1 MMLVRNLPWTK
12 FDDYYDPIEIAKQK
26 FKQSL
31 EDIRKNL
38 SKDGTA
44 LVFDRGNCDDYAL
57 PENKNKNI
65 LNTLKE
71 ETNMSKEDILNTF
84 EKKAMQD
91 SMFDNFIS
99 KVRVPQYRRFYC
111 TTTFAPLPEPY
122 AIDHIVKN
130 GPAMVVFWMDGTKT
144 IVKRKEGEKD
154 DDYLAFCAALAKK
167 IYGNNS
173 RVKRIVDNIHDETK
187 KPVKKSAKKST
198 KKEK

>member
-1 MMLVRNLPWTK
+1 MLVRTINWSK
-12 FDDYYDPIEIAKQK
+12 YDDYYDPIEVAKQK

-38 SKDGTA
+38 SEDG
-44 LVFDRGNCDDYAL
+44 LVFDRGDCDGDDNIL
-57 PENKNKNI
+57 KENK
-65 LNTLKE
+65 
-71 ETNMSKEDILNTF
+71 NMSKEDILNTF

-91 SMFDNFIS
+91 YKFDKFIS
-99 KVRVPQYRRFYC
+99 DMRVPPMYRRVYNPWELIP
-111 TTTFAPLPEPY
+111 ARY

>member
-1 MMLVRNLPWTK
+1 MLVRTIDWSK
-12 FDDYYDPIEIAKQK
+12 YDDYYDPIEVAKQK

-31 EDIRKNL
+31 EDIRKFNRGDC
-38 SKDGTA
+38 DG
-44 LVFDRGNCDDYAL
+44 DDYIL
-57 PENKNKNI
+57 NENKNKNI
-65 LNTLKE
+65 LDTLKE

-111 TTTFAPLPEPY
+111 TTTFAPLPKPY
-122 AIDHIVKN
+122 EIDHIVKN

-187 KPVKKSAKKST
+187 KPVKKSVKKST

>member
-1 MMLVRNLPWTK
+1 MLVRTIDWSK
-12 FDDYYDPIEIAKQK
+12 YDDYYDPIEVAKQK

-38 SKDGTA
+38 SKDGM
-44 LVFDRGNCDDYAL
+44 VFDRGNCDDYIL
-57 PENKNKNI
+57 KENK
-65 LNTLKE
+65 
-71 ETNMSKEDILNTF
+71 NMSKEDVLNTF

-111 TTTFAPLPEPY
+111 STTFVTPKPY
-122 AIDHIVKN
+122 EIDHIVKN